1 MGKKPKAKG
10 RAMEPVSDSETDINT
25 LDTTVSNAA
34 RNLKPPSPA
43 AKAPAAEAK
52 SAPVVSGKGRDD
64 AAVSSDE
71 ELEDSFR
78 RKPTKAKKHV
88 QIEEA
93 EYEPEVAAYVRML
106 PTDTR
111 NTPCANY

>member
-1 MGKKPKAKG
+1 
-10 RAMEPVSDSETDINT
+10 
-25 LDTTVSNAA
+25 VSNAA
-34 RNLKPPSPA
+34 RKPPSPA

-71 ELEDSFR
+71 EPEDSFR
-78 RKPTKAKKHV
+78 RKSTKAKKNV

-93 EYEPEVAAYVRML
+93 GGEFDPEVNAYVRML
-106 PTDTR
+106 PTGTR
-111 NTPCANY
+111 NTPCAND